1 MFSRSFSY
9 WLSVRNFYIN
19 LLLGDSL
26 TERAKAKGCSS
37 YPLGGKGAA
46 ALGRRG
52 KCGLSQG
59 NRLWLLNYELNWQQA
74 MARRLHGN
82 YSAARLAR
90 LPPAFASCASSVPA
104 TLLCLLLGV
113 KNYFSRFFPRLFTAF
128 LRLSDSVLM
137 AF

>member
-37 YPLGGKGAA
+37 YPLGEKGAA
-46 ALGRRG
+46 VQGRRG

-74 MARRLHGN
+74 
-82 YSAARLAR
+82 SAAASRQLLRGQACQVAS
-90 LPPAFASCASSVPA
+90 LPLLPVPPLCLVHSSVSSWA
-104 TLLCLLLGV
+104 LKIIFHV
-113 KNYFSRFFPRLFTAF
+113 FFHVYSRLF

>member
-90 LPPAFASCASSVPA
+90 LPLLPVPPLCLLPSCASSWALKIIFHVFFH
-104 TLLCLLLGV
+104 V
-113 KNYFSRFFPRLFTAF
+113 YSRFF